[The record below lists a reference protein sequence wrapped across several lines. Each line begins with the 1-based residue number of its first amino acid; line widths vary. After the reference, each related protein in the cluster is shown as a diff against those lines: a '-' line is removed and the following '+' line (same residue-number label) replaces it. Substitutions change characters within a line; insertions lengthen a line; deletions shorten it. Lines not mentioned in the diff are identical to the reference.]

1 MAYYTL
7 FFSMLKVTKKAY
19 FHKHFEEFFSIADS
33 YDCVKKLYASFC
45 SNASLLSLIYKL
57 LVFDS

>member
-7 FFSMLKVTKKAY
+7 FFSILKVTKKAY

-45 SNASLLSLIYKL
+45 SNASLLSLI
-57 LVFDS
+57 